1 MKKEETKSFKD
12 LIHEVQEKGICGQC
26 GGCVSFCT
34 TDGLNA
40 LVLGSDGYP
49 RLIDE
54 EKCLKCGICY
64 LICPQ
69 IDVLN
74 DELSKRFTWAPPI
87 GTYLMMASTQTTS
100 SKIKQVCTD
109 GGVVTSLLTYAFD
122 RRIID
127 GAIVSRKSGP
137 FMCKPVL
144 VTRPEDLVE
153 TAGSHF
159 DGSQHL
165 DEIGKRYTT
174 FSPTIQEIKDISNR
188 GLSSIAV
195 VGTPCQ
201 IHTIRKMQLLHIIP
215 ADKIV
220 LTIGLFCMENFSFD
234 NQARKRLEQ
243 RFKITFDNV
252 IKLNIKDDVI
262 ITLDSGKT
270 IQIPFEIVDEI
281 ARPACFACT
290 DFANDYADISAGG
303 LGSPDG
309 YTTTVI
315 RTSLGERIYNGAKQK
330 RYIKELN
337 FKSNE
342 DRILHKTEMMA
353 KIVSFI
359 NRKKVRAREN
369 VA

>member
-12 LIHEVQEKGICGQC
+12 LIQEVQEVGICGQC

-34 TDGLNA
+34 AGDLHA

-49 RLIDE
+49 KLIDE
-54 EKCLKCGICY
+54 EKCQKCGICY

-74 DELSKRFTWAPPI
+74 DELSKRYTWVPPI
-87 GTYLMMASTQTTS
+87 GSCLMTASAQTTS
-100 SKIKQVCTD
+100 SKIKGVCTD
-109 GGVVTSLLTYAFD
+109 GGVVTSLLTYAFNKH
-122 RRIID
+122 IID
-127 GAIVSRKSGP
+127 GAIVSRKIRP
-137 FMCKPVL
+137 FMCEPIL

-153 TAGSHF
+153 TAGLHF
-159 DGSQHL
+159 NGSYHL

-174 FSPTIQEIKDISNR
+174 FSPTIQEVKDISNR

-234 NQARKRLEQ
+234 NQARKKLEQ
-243 RFKITFDNV
+243 RLKIKLDNV
-252 IKLNIKDDVI
+252 MKLNIKDDVI
-262 ITLDSGKT
+262 LTLDNKKT
-270 IQIPFEIVDEI
+270 IHIPFEIVDEI

-309 YTTTVI
+309 YTTVLI
-315 RTSLGERIYNGAKQK
+315 RSSLGERIYNGAKQK
-330 RYIKELN
+330 KYIKELN
-337 FKSNE
+337 FKSKE
-342 DRILHKTEMMA
+342 DRIIHKTEMMA

-359 NRKKVRAREN
+359 KRKEVRAQEHI
-369 VA
+369 A